1 MKPVFSI
8 LGLCFASLW
17 LASCTL
23 PLLQGD
29 SGATALLHTYI
40 LEWTP
45 PGAPHKPASDAPSLL
60 ISPPRAG
67 PGYTGSDMIYVKEAH
82 ELDRFA
88 YHRWADSPARMLEPL
103 LLAALEHSGQF
114 RQVIPA
120 GSNALADLRLDTRL
134 LYLRQVFDQNG
145 CHVEFGV
152 RIDLFRISSGR
163 ALGGR
168 ELGYREACDAAT
180 PQGGVRA
187 ANRAVG
193 HFLDELGPAL
203 STLMARD

>member
-1 MKPVFSI
+1 VKPVFSI
-8 LGLCFASLW
+8 FGLCFASLW
-17 LASCTL
+17 LASCAL
-23 PLLQGD
+23 PLLEGD
-29 SGATALLHTYI
+29 SGSTELHTYV

-45 PGAPHKPASDAPSLL
+45 LGAPHKPSSGAPSLL

-67 PGYTGSDMIYVKEAH
+67 AGYTGSDMIYVKESH
-82 ELDRFA
+82 ELSRFA

-103 LLAALEHSGQF
+103 LLAAIEHSGQF

-134 LYLRQVFDQNG
+134 LHLRQVFDQNG
-145 CHVEFGV
+145 CHVELGV